1 MEMADQAATAGEN
14 GSRRARNKVRTTT
27 AILDAAKR
35 CIADGGV
42 QATTMDQIAAAAEV
56 SRATLFNYFASK
68 ADIVDALV
76 AETEAGFFIAL
87 AAWRRVD
94 GLSTGARLLGLFNAS
109 AHFLNRASSVDRVL
123 VGVSWLNWNEVTG
136 IARIERLVAAFAGL
150 LDDGLARGEVAPS
163 VDRRAAAE
171 IICNTYMGLI
181 HSWRMDPDYPVTA
194 RLDAAARLLAVMITP
209 DVVLPEKPPKPPR
222 PQ

>member
-1 MEMADQAATAGEN
+1 MKMADHEAATGDN
-14 GSRRARNKVRTTT
+14 VSRRARNKARTTT

-35 CIADGGV
+35 CIAERGV
-42 QATTMDQIAAAAEV
+42 QVTTMDQIAAAAEV

-68 ADIVDALV
+68 ADIIDALV
-76 AETEAGFFIAL
+76 AETEAGFFIAMD
-87 AAWRRVD
+87 AWRRVD

-109 AHFLNRASSVDRVL
+109 AHHLNRASSVDRLL

-136 IARIERLVAAFAGL
+136 IARIERMVDAFSGL
-150 LDDGLARGEVAPS
+150 LDDGHARGEVAPT

-209 DVVLPEKPPKPPR
+209 DVALPDKPPKPPR